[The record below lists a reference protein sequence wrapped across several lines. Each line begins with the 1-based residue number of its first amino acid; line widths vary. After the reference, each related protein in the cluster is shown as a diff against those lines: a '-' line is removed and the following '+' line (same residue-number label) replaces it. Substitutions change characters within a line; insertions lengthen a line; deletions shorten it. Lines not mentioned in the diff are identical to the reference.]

1 MMNDKTPMVD
11 TDLLGNGATVAMIIG
26 TLAVFQWSNRAVYE
40 LGAGLFVLGFVAYLA
55 SLLLSR
61 VNWHVFAERTI
72 VALMMTGILGMF
84 QSWNIQYYEY
94 GFYIVGIAT
103 LSFIIISHI
112 PAPDDV

>member
-1 MMNDKTPMVD
+1 MNEKSPIMD
-11 TDLLGNGATVAMIIG
+11 TDVLGNGAMLAMVVG
-26 TLAVFQWSNRAVYE
+26 TLFIFQWSNRAVYE
-40 LGAGLFVLGFVAYLA
+40 VGAGMFALGFVAYLA

-112 PAPDDV
+112 PAPDDA